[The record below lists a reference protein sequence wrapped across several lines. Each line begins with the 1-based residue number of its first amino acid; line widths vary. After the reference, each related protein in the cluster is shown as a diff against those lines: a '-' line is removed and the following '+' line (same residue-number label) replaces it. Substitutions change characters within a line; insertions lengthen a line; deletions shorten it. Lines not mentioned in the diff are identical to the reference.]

1 MNNVWVRVLRRVKRT
16 INRHSF
22 ETWIKS
28 MHYEGYRKGVLRLTV
43 LNDSHRNW
51 VNENYLSLIR
61 VAAGDICSRD
71 VEVQISL
78 NGVHDV
84 EEKAPA
90 VQRSLHK
97 APVAHSL
104 RQGPALPHT
113 NGDFTFDNYVLGECN
128 EFAHAACVK
137 VAQSPS
143 KAYNPLFIYGQ
154 DGVGKTHLLSA
165 ITHYIRH
172 NHQALSVLYE
182 TAEDFTN
189 DLVDSIGS
197 RQMPGFRARYRNQDV
212 FLIDDIQFIQA
223 KKTTQESLL
232 HTFNALYDLG
242 RQIVVSCDRHPEG
255 LQFVQDKLLSRL
267 GSGLVVDL
275 APPDLEVRVRILLKK
290 AEKVSFDLPEEI
302 AYYMASRAPSN
313 VRQLESLL
321 TRVKAYTE
329 WKHLDLTLES
339 AKAALNGY
347 GKLNS
352 QEKLS
357 TEVIQNKVALYYGLR
372 TDDLLSRSRARNIVR
387 ARQVAMFL
395 CRELLRESYPSIG
408 RSFSGM
414 SHAAAM
420 HSCGRVVFMLK
431 SDPRFVQTI
440 DVLKKELADYGPRPK
455 DGGQLCV
462 QFDAKT

>member
-1 MNNVWVRVLRRVKRT
+1 VNNVWIRILRRLKRT

-22 ETWIKS
+22 DTWIKS

-61 VAAGDICSRD
+61 VAARDICRRD

-84 EEKAPA
+84 KKKAPA
-90 VQRSLHK
+90 LRRAMPK
-97 APVAHSL
+97 TPVVHSL

-113 NGDFTFDNYVLGECN
+113 NGNFTFDNYVLGECN
-128 EFAHAACVK
+128 EFAHAACFK

-143 KAYNPLFIYGQ
+143 RAYNPLFIYGQ
-154 DGVGKTHLLSA
+154 DGVGKTHLLFA

-189 DLVDSIGS
+189 DLIESIGS

-212 FLIDDIQFIQA
+212 LLIDDIQFIQA
-223 KKTTQESLL
+223 KKKTQEALL
-232 HTFNALYDLG
+232 HTFNALYELG

-255 LQFVQDKLLSRL
+255 LQFVQEKLLSRL

-275 APPDLEVRVRILLKK
+275 APPDLDVRVRILLKK
-290 AEKVSFDLPEEI
+290 AEKMRFDLPEEI
-302 AYYMASRAPSN
+302 AYYIASRAPSN
-313 VRQLESLL
+313 VRQLEGLL
-321 TRVKAYTE
+321 TRVKAYAE
-329 WKHLDLTLES
+329 WKHLDVTLES

-347 GKLNS
+347 GKLNAS
-352 QEKLS
+352 ARLS
-357 TEVIQNKVALYYGLR
+357 TKVIQNKVALYYGLR
-372 TDDLLSRSRARNIVR
+372 TDDLLSRNRAKNIVR

-395 CRELLRESYPSIG
+395 CRELLKESYPSIG

-420 HSCGRVVFMLK
+420 HSCRRVASMLRT
-431 SDPRFVQTI
+431 DPRLVQTI
-440 DVLKKELADYGPRPK
+440 DVLKNELAEGRPK
-455 DGGQLCV
+455 RNEGGQLCV